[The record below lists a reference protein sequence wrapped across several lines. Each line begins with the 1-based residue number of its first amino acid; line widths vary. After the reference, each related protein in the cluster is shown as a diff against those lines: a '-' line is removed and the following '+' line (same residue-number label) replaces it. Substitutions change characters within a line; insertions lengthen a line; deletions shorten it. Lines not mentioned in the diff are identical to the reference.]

1 MKKPSFSFSVGS
13 FIPCSFDAKGA
24 VGLGCDEWMIDQW
37 TACGFCQLKHGTK
50 PHLTFSVLSAQTTSC
65 VILWFILLGWE
76 HTPFDPSATLLADL
90 SSEVK
95 ILQAELHR
103 AHRLIEGYNL
113 AFEREE
119 RTNRYQILGL
129 ELFILFLAIVTL
141 VLLNPWIWRRRAS
154 PPPAPLQVLGN
165 TGGSS
170 DSESGSEDQIPLT
183 WPGTVRGRG
192 GGPVRPSLLG
202 KGHKK

>member
-1 MKKPSFSFSVGS
+1 MIIYITCYIYIYTSHMDSLRFLSIETWNKAPSHIFSSFSSNYLMRDLVVHLAWLGTHAFRSV
-13 FIPCSFDAKGA
+13 F
-24 VGLGCDEWMIDQW
+24 ER
-37 TACGFCQLKHGTK
+37 
-50 PHLTFSVLSAQTTSC
+50 
-65 VILWFILLGWE
+65 
-76 HTPFDPSATLLADL
+76 DPSATLLADL

-119 RTNRYQILGL
+119 RTNPYQILGL